1 MSIKT
6 WTRMSAWLCL
16 LLSVGVSLGVCA
28 EAPVE
33 SPFMSAYQGTAL
45 KKSGMVYY
53 DALRVP
59 VENGQLE
66 TRLGQISAHY
76 YQGDNSI
83 TPREVRENLLAEL
96 SKHQGRVRFECDQHS
111 CPSRFVTNLFE
122 KTWLQSRVIETDI
135 FNMTSKEDFRY
146 LSAEFG
152 DEKAP
157 LSVQWLVKAGYGG
170 KIEISQI
177 LLEPKALPAGKVTLN
192 PDAVRQV
199 STQEKPDVLEGED
212 AKGTQD
218 HPLISRYQGSV
229 IKAQKTQEFAQ
240 FRLVKGFDARQ
251 KVQYDTLEGRVT
263 TTAYEVS
270 MKQSTLQ
277 IFQNYLGALQQA
289 GLSLLYQCELKD
301 CGDTLLKQTWAGSPE
316 INRYSPLDV
325 YNMRSTSDFRMANA
339 VLHSD
344 KGDVFVQVAID
355 RNSARQYVSVDVVET
370 SSMPT
375 GRVVMDVKYLMS
387 EIERTGRVV
396 LHGLNFDFNQTTLT
410 ADSTPALKTIHD
422 YLAANPAQSF
432 YVVGHTDNVGDYAF
446 NLGLSDRRAK
456 AIVDKL
462 KESGIAASRLAAV
475 GVGPVAPLSSNRL
488 ETGQASN
495 RRVELVLK

>member
-251 KVQYDTLEGRVT
+251 KGSVRHPGR
-263 TTAYEVS
+263 
-270 MKQSTLQ
+270 
-277 IFQNYLGALQQA
+277 
-289 GLSLLYQCELKD
+289 
-301 CGDTLLKQTWAGSPE
+301 P
-316 INRYSPLDV
+316 
-325 YNMRSTSDFRMANA
+325 SD
-339 VLHSD
+339 D
-344 KGDVFVQVAID
+344 D
-355 RNSARQYVSVDVVET
+355 
-370 SSMPT
+370 
-375 GRVVMDVKYLMS
+375 
-387 EIERTGRVV
+387 
-396 LHGLNFDFNQTTLT
+396 
-410 ADSTPALKTIHD
+410 
-422 YLAANPAQSF
+422 
-432 YVVGHTDNVGDYAF
+432 
-446 NLGLSDRRAK
+446 
-456 AIVDKL
+456 
-462 KESGIAASRLAAV
+462 
-475 GVGPVAPLSSNRL
+475 GV
-488 ETGQASN
+488 
-495 RRVELVLK
+495 